1 MAFLFFFPP
10 FWSIFPIK
18 PPILVGPLLPR
29 LQQLQ
34 VQSIQPQQLQNIQ
47 QSYLELQNILQ
58 NMVKFLPLLLV
69 FPLIPPLLTRRKE
82 EE

>member
-1 MAFLFFFPP
+1 MSFLFFFLP
-10 FWSIFPIK
+10 FGPK

-34 VQSIQPQQLQNIQ
+34 VQSIQREQLQNIQ
-47 QSYLELQNILQ
+47 RSYLELQNILQ

-69 FPLIPPLLTRRKE
+69 FPLIPPLLRIIEKE
-82 EE
+82 E